1 MTLPPVLMT
10 VVRTW
15 AFLFEQERHRVLW
28 SLGAATSGAYAGT
41 SAWLAKCIVDSVAT
55 GAAGGGGAGAAFAFV
70 GVFGAVTVA
79 NAVAAASTTQRM
91 LALRDRVLVRA
102 DCLLMARVSSVPGI
116 DGFERTE
123 ERDALRL
130 ASAGARALPLC
141 VSGSVEVVQHLVT
154 ALVVASIVGSF
165 HPALVLAICVPAI
178 PLFYSQMRL
187 SADSYAALANS
198 SPTYR
203 RMAYALEL
211 MLGTGAAKEIRIF
224 RNAGFIRRKYEQA
237 ADEIFAVSRAR
248 RRRAAGAV
256 LGWGSIASLGVGSAY
271 VYVIYL
277 AHERAISI
285 GDVAMYTGAVF
296 YASGAIRGL
305 IQSSAALTTS
315 ALEAGAFFHYMA
327 ASVALE
333 TLRANRDDATA
344 WSVGRASWRV
354 RDVSYVYPGQA
365 IPALKNVTFDIAAG
379 ERVAVVGLNGAG
391 KSTLVKILLGLL
403 DPAEGEV
410 SFAGR
415 PLREWEPAA
424 LWRRCAVL
432 FQDFVKFRL
441 TLRESI
447 LPGATTGR
455 NGEDSEVVR
464 RAAAWAGLDEIASAS
479 REGYNVLLGG
489 EFAEGREL
497 SEGLWH
503 RVALARA
510 YARDADALILDE
522 PTASLDAKA
531 EQALLE
537 RVLSC
542 SAAKTT
548 LIISHRMGVTPLVDR
563 VLVFDRG
570 SLVEEGRHSDL
581 MKRDGLYARLY
592 RTQAEMYWAPAP
604 SAEALAITP

>member
-1 MTLPPVLMT
+1 
-10 VVRTW
+10 
-15 AFLFEQERHRVLW
+15 
-28 SLGAATSGAYAGT
+28 
-41 SAWLAKCIVDSVAT
+41 
-55 GAAGGGGAGAAFAFV
+55 
-70 GVFGAVTVA
+70 
-79 NAVAAASTTQRM
+79 
-91 LALRDRVLVRA
+91 
-102 DCLLMARVSSVPGI
+102 
-116 DGFERTE
+116 
-123 ERDALRL
+123 
-130 ASAGARALPLC
+130 
-141 VSGSVEVVQHLVT
+141 
-154 ALVVASIVGSF
+154 
-165 HPALVLAICVPAI
+165 
-178 PLFYSQMRL
+178 
-187 SADSYAALANS
+187 
-198 SPTYR
+198 
-203 RMAYALEL
+203 
-211 MLGTGAAKEIRIF
+211 
-224 RNAGFIRRKYEQA
+224 
-237 ADEIFAVSRAR
+237 
-248 RRRAAGAV
+248 
-256 LGWGSIASLGVGSAY
+256 
-271 VYVIYL
+271 
-277 AHERAISI
+277 
-285 GDVAMYTGAVF
+285 MYTGAVF
-296 YASGAIRGL
+296 FASGAIRGL

-315 ALEAGAFFHYMA
+315 ALEAGAFFSYMA
-327 ASVALE
+327 APVALE
-333 TLRANRDDATA
+333 TLRASRDDATE

-354 RDVSYVYPGQA
+354 RDVSYVYAGQA
-365 IPALKNVTFDIAAG
+365 MPALKNVSFDIAAG

-403 DPAEGEV
+403 DPTEGEV

-455 NGEDSEVVR
+455 SGEDTEVVR

-479 REGYNVLLGG
+479 REGYDVLLGG

-570 SLVEEGRHSDL
+570 LLVEEGRHSDL

-592 RTQAEMYWAPAP
+592 RTQAEMYWAPAS
-604 SAEALAITP
+604 SAEALAIAP